1 MIQII
6 TKGKLQKYKTTCPE
20 CETVFTYEKVDIEPS
35 FVFGNN
41 VVECPLCRTM
51 VEVSMKDEIKE
62 NESGRSE
69 T

>member
-20 CETVFTYEKVDIEPS
+20 CETVFTFEKVDIEPS
-35 FVFGNN
+35 FSIYRN

-51 VEVSMKDEIKE
+51 VEVRPEDEIKE
-62 NESGRSE
+62 GESGRSE

>member
-20 CETVFTYEKVDIEPS
+20 CGTVFTYEKVDIEPS
-35 FVFGNN
+35 FVCGKN
-41 VVECPLCRTM
+41 VVECPLCRIM
-51 VEVSMKDEIKE
+51 VEVRPKDKIKE
-62 NESGRSE
+62 DENGRSE